1 MAEYITTRT
10 YYSKKLDEQTYA
22 ELTLIAKRLGILRKI
37 IWHQFS
43 SDPKKLND
51 RKIRDIWL
59 RKKENGTNL
68 YPKIIDQLPARLW
81 KETLRDTIGNINAY
95 FAAGFKEI
103 IKRLY
108 RKYGKAEAK
117 KLAKTLKTD
126 YKSNNELHRMVRALI
141 PKGYSK
147 ADNIIC
153 LDEDCYN
160 FVDDESKIIQVIG
173 LAFRKRLSIPLTTKN
188 RPKGNF
194 KIILKDGR
202 CELRVNNKYQVVAD
216 TPKTHEAIG
225 VDKGYTEVFTD
236 NTGERH
242 GEGFGK
248 LLTKKSDF
256 LDEKYK
262 NRNKLFAIM
271 KKAKDAG
278 DIRKANNIKANNL
291 GNKKLDKQKENMKIE
306 LKEKIYSAAK
316 VLAQKASIIAIED
329 LTFKTKAKNG
339 KKAKKGKRTNRRLSS
354 WIKGVIDEAII
365 KYCFIYGTKLVYVN
379 AAYTSQ
385 GDSKYDCALM
395 GTRIGDSFIGFDEV
409 VLDADV
415 NAAINILARL
425 YDKEINLYTSAEK
438 VKEILIHRTE
448 AVLSASV
455 ETAQLGLQN
464 VAPINLGLHP
474 KSGLSKKSRKNL
486 AKVS

>member
-1 MAEYITTRT
+1 MPEYITTRT

-22 ELTLIAKRLGILRKI
+22 ELTLIAKRLGILRKT

-59 RKKENGTNL
+59 REKKNRTNL

-81 KETLRDTIGNINAY
+81 KETLRDTIGSINGY
-95 FAAGFKEI
+95 FETGFKEI

-108 RKYGKAEAK
+108 KKYGKAEAK
-117 KLAKTLKTD
+117 KLTKILKTD
-126 YKSNNELHRMVRALI
+126 YKSNNELHRMVRTLI

-147 ADNIIC
+147 VDNIIC
-153 LDEDCYN
+153 LDEDCYSFKN
-160 FVDDESKIIQVIG
+160 NQTNIIQVIS
-173 LAFRKRLSIPLTTKN
+173 LTPMKRLSIPMTTKN
-188 RPKGNF
+188 KPKGNF
-194 KIILKDGR
+194 MIILKDGR
-202 CELRVNNKYQVVAD
+202 CEFRVYHKYQI
-216 TPKTHEAIG
+216 TNIEKPIEAIG

-262 NRNKLFAIM
+262 NRNKLWAIM
-271 KKAKDAG
+271 NKAKDAG
-278 DIRKANNIKANNL
+278 DLKKANNIKTNNL
-291 GNKKLDKQKENMKIE
+291 GNKKLNRQKEVMKAE

-316 VLAQKASIIAIED
+316 KIAQKASVIAIED
-329 LTFKTKAKNG
+329 LTFRT
-339 KKAKKGKRTNRRLSS
+339 KAKKGKKAKRGKKTNRLLSS

-385 GDSKYDCALM
+385 GDSRFNCALM

-409 VLDADV
+409 VLDADI

-425 YDKEINLYTSAEK
+425 YDSEINLYTSAEK
-438 VKEILIHRTE
+438 VKEILTKRAN

-455 ETAQLGLQN
+455 ETAQLGLQD
-464 VAPINLGLHP
+464 VAPINLELHP
-474 KSGLSKKSRKNL
+474 KSGLSKKSSKNL

>member
-22 ELTLIAKRLGILRKI
+22 ELSLIAKRLGILRKI

-43 SDPKKLND
+43 SNPKKLND

-59 RKKENGTNL
+59 REKENGTNL

-95 FAAGFKEI
+95 FEAGFTEI

-108 RKYGKAEAK
+108 RKYGKTEAK
-117 KLAKTLKTD
+117 KLIKILKTD
-126 YKSNNELHRMVRALI
+126 YKSNNELHRMVRVLI

-153 LDEDCYN
+153 LDEDCYT
-160 FVDDESKIIQVIG
+160 FEQDMLLVTG
-173 LAFRKRLSIPLTTKN
+173 LRKRKMLSIPLTTKQ
-188 RPKGNF
+188 RPKGSF
-194 KIILKDGR
+194 KIILKDTR
-202 CELRVNNKYQVVAD
+202 CELKVSNKYQVVAAD
-216 TPKTHEAIG
+216 IPKTHEAIG
-225 VDKGYTEVFTD
+225 VDKGYTEVFAD

-271 KKAKDAG
+271 KKARESG
-278 DIRKANNIKANNL
+278 NFIKANNIKTNNL
-291 GNKKLDKQKENMKIE
+291 GNKKLNRQKEVMKIE

-316 VLAQKASIIAIED
+316 KIAQKASIIAIED
-329 LTFKTKAKNG
+329 LTFKTKSKG
-339 KKAKKGKRTNRRLSS
+339 KFKKANRRLSS

-385 GDSKYDCALM
+385 GDSRFNCALM

-409 VLDADV
+409 VLDADI

-425 YDKEINLYTSAEK
+425 YDSEINLYTSAEK
-438 VKEILIHRTE
+438 VKEILTKRAN

-455 ETAQLGLQN
+455 ETAQLGLQD
-464 VAPINLGLHP
+464 VAPINLGLHT
-474 KSGLSKKSRKNL
+474 KSGLSKKSNKKL

>member
-1 MAEYITTRT
+1 MPEYITTRT
-10 YYSKKLDEQTYA
+10 YYSKKLDEQTYS
-22 ELTLIAKRLGILRKI
+22 ELALIAKKLEILRKI

-43 SDPKKLND
+43 SNPKKLND
-51 RKIRDIWL
+51 REIRDQWL
-59 RKKENGTNL
+59 NAKNNKTKF
-68 YPKIIDQLPARLW
+68 YPKIIDELPARLW

-95 FAAGFKEI
+95 FEAGFTEI

-117 KLAKTLKTD
+117 KLVKILKTD
-126 YKSNNELHRMVRALI
+126 YKSNNELHRMVRTLI

-147 ADNIIC
+147 VDNIIC
-153 LDEDCYN
+153 LDGDCYT
-160 FVDDESKIIQVIG
+160 FEQDVLLVTG
-173 LAFRKRLSIPLTTKN
+173 LRKRKMLSIPLTTNKK
-188 RPKGNF
+188 PKGSF
-194 KIILKDGR
+194 KIILKDDR
-202 CELRVNNKYQVVAD
+202 CELRINNKYQVIAD
-216 TPKTHEAIG
+216 IPKTHEAIG

-242 GEGFGK
+242 GNDFGK

-256 LDEKYK
+256 LKEKYK
-262 NRNKLFAIM
+262 NRNKLYSIM
-271 KKAKDAG
+271 KKANKKG
-278 DIRKANNIKANNL
+278 DKKKAENIKHNNL
-291 GNKKLDKQKENMKIE
+291 GNKKLNRQKETANIE
-306 LKEKIYSAAK
+306 LKEIIYKAAK
-316 VLAQKASIIAIED
+316 TLAQKAKIIAIED
-329 LTFKTKAKNG
+329 LTFKTKSTKYKNV
-339 KKAKKGKRTNRRLSS
+339 NRRLSS
-354 WIKGVIDEAII
+354 WLKGVIDEAII

-385 GDSKYDCALM
+385 GDSRYDCALM

-425 YDKEINLYTSAEK
+425 YDSEINLYTPAEK
-438 VKEILIHRTE
+438 VKEILTKRAN

-455 ETAQLGLQN
+455 ETAQLGLQD

-474 KSGLSKKSRKNL
+474 KSGLSKKSSKKL

>member
-1 MAEYITTRT
+1 M
-10 YYSKKLDEQTYA
+10 
-22 ELTLIAKRLGILRKI
+22 
-37 IWHQFS
+37 
-43 SDPKKLND
+43 
-51 RKIRDIWL
+51 
-59 RKKENGTNL
+59 
-68 YPKIIDQLPARLW
+68 
-81 KETLRDTIGNINAY
+81 
-95 FAAGFKEI
+95 
-103 IKRLY
+103 
-108 RKYGKAEAK
+108 
-117 KLAKTLKTD
+117 
-126 YKSNNELHRMVRALI
+126 
-141 PKGYSK
+141 
-147 ADNIIC
+147 
-153 LDEDCYN
+153 
-160 FVDDESKIIQVIG
+160 
-173 LAFRKRLSIPLTTKN
+173 LSIPLTTKN
-188 RPKGNF
+188 KPKGSF
-194 KIILKDGR
+194 KVILKDGR

-216 TPKTHEAIG
+216 VSKPHKAIG

-271 KKAKDAG
+271 KKAREAG
-278 DIRKANNIKANNL
+278 DIKKANNIKSNNL
-291 GNKKLDKQKENMKIE
+291 GNKKLNKQKEVMKAE

-316 VLAQKASIIAIED
+316 KIAQKASIIAIED
-329 LTFKTKAKNG
+329 LTFKTKAKKG
-339 KKAKKGKRTNRRLSS
+339 KKAKRGKKTNRLLSS

-385 GDSKYDCALM
+385 GDSRYDCALM

-409 VLDADV
+409 VLDADI

-425 YDKEINLYTSAEK
+425 YDKEINLYTPAEK
-438 VKEILIHRTE
+438 VKEILIHRAE

-464 VAPINLGLHP
+464 VTPINLGLHT
-474 KSGLSKKSRKNL
+474 KSGLSKKSNKKL

>member
-1 MAEYITTRT
+1 MPEYITTRV
-10 YYSKKLDEQTYA
+10 YYSKKLDEQTYS

-43 SDPKKLND
+43 SNPKKLND

-59 RKKENGTNL
+59 KEKENGTNL

-95 FAAGFKEI
+95 FEAGFTEI
-103 IKRLY
+103 IKCLY
-108 RKYGKAEAK
+108 RKYDKAEAK
-117 KLAKTLKTD
+117 KLTKNLKTD
-126 YKSNNELHRMVRALI
+126 YKANNELHRMVRTLI

-153 LDEDCYN
+153 LDEDCYG
-160 FVDDESKIIQVIG
+160 FADDKNKIVQVMG
-173 LAFRKRLSIPLTTKN
+173 LTPMKRLSIPMTTKN
-188 RPKGNF
+188 KPKGNF

-202 CELRVNNKYQVVAD
+202 CEFRINYKYRIE
-216 TPKTHEAIG
+216 TIEKPIEAIG

-236 NTGERH
+236 HTGERH

-271 KKAKDAG
+271 KKAREHGNSK
-278 DIRKANNIKANNL
+278 KANNIKVNNL
-291 GNKKLDKQKENMKIE
+291 GNKKLDKQKERMKIE

-316 VLAQKASIIAIED
+316 ILSQKASIIAIED
-329 LTFKTKAKNG
+329 LTFKTKS
-339 KKAKKGKRTNRRLSS
+339 KGKFKKVNRRLSS

-365 KYCFIYGTKLVYVN
+365 KYCFIYGTKLVHVN

-385 GDSKYDCALM
+385 GDSRYDCALM

-438 VKEILIHRTE
+438 VKEILIHRAE
-448 AVLSASV
+448 AVFSVSV
-455 ETAQLGLQN
+455 ETAQLGLQQ
-464 VAPINLGLHP
+464 VVPVNLELP
-474 KSGLSKKSRKNL
+474 AKSGLSKKLNKNL
-486 AKVS
+486 PKVG

>member
-10 YYSKKLDEQTYA
+10 YYSKKLDEETYS
-22 ELTLIAKRLGILRKI
+22 ELALIAKRLGILRKI

-59 RKKENGTNL
+59 REKENGTNL

-95 FAAGFKEI
+95 FEAGFTEI

-108 RKYGKAEAK
+108 KKYDKAEAK
-117 KLAKTLKTD
+117 KLAKILRID

-141 PKGYSK
+141 PKGYSNVN
-147 ADNIIC
+147 NIIC
-153 LDEDCYN
+153 LDEDCYSFKDN
-160 FVDDESKIIQVIG
+160 RTNVMRVIG
-173 LAFRKRLSIPLTTKN
+173 LHQRERILIPLTTKN
-188 RPKGNF
+188 RPNGNF

-216 TPKTHEAIG
+216 MPKTHKAIG

-262 NRNKLFAIM
+262 NRNKLWAIM
-271 KKAKDAG
+271 KKARESG
-278 DIRKANNIKANNL
+278 DFKKANNIRANNL
-291 GNKKLDKQKENMKIE
+291 GNKKLDKQKEIMKIE

-316 VLAQKASIIAIED
+316 ILAQKASIIAIED
-329 LTFKTKAKNG
+329 LTFKTKS
-339 KKAKKGKRTNRRLSS
+339 KGKFKKVNRRLSS

-385 GDSKYDCALM
+385 GDSRYDCALM

-409 VLDADV
+409 VLDADI

-425 YDKEINLYTSAEK
+425 YDSEINLYTSAEK
-438 VKEILIHRTE
+438 VKEILTKRAN

-455 ETAQLGLQN
+455 ETAQLGLQD

-474 KSGLSKKSRKNL
+474 KSGLSKKSSKNL
-486 AKVS
+486 ANG

>member
-1 MAEYITTRT
+1 MAEYITTRV

-43 SDPKKLND
+43 SNPKKLND

-59 RKKENGTNL
+59 REKENGTNL

-95 FAAGFKEI
+95 FEAGFTEI

-108 RKYGKAEAK
+108 RKYDKAEAK

-126 YKSNNELHRMVRALI
+126 YKSNNELHRMVRTLI

-153 LDEDCYN
+153 LDEDCYS
-160 FVDDESKIIQVIG
+160 FADDKSKIVQIMG
-173 LAFRKRLSIPLTTKN
+173 LIPMKRLSIPMTTKN
-188 RPKGNF
+188 KPKGNF

-202 CELRVNNKYQVVAD
+202 CEFRVSHKYQI
-216 TPKTHEAIG
+216 TNIEKPIEAIG

-242 GEGFGK
+242 GNGFGK

-262 NRNKLFAIM
+262 NRNQLWAIM
-271 KKAKDAG
+271 KKAREAE
-278 DIRKANNIKANNL
+278 DIKKANNIKSNNL
-291 GNKKLDKQKENMKIE
+291 GNKKLDKQKERMKIE

-316 VLAQKASIIAIED
+316 ILAQKASIIAIED
-329 LTFKTKAKNG
+329 LTFKTKS
-339 KKAKKGKRTNRRLSS
+339 KGKFKKVNRRLSS

-385 GDSKYDCALM
+385 GDSRYDCALM

-409 VLDADV
+409 VLDADI

-438 VKEILIHRTE
+438 VKEILIHRAE

-455 ETAQLGLQN
+455 ETAQLGLQD
-464 VAPINLGLHP
+464 VAPINLELHP
-474 KSGLSKKSRKNL
+474 KSGLSKKSSKKL
-486 AKVS
+486 AKVG

>member
-59 RKKENGTNL
+59 REKENGTNL

-81 KETLRDTIGNINAY
+81 KETLRDTIGNVNAY
-95 FAAGFKEI
+95 FEAGFKEI

-108 RKYGKAEAK
+108 RKYGKTEAK
-117 KLAKTLKTD
+117 KLTKILKTD
-126 YKSNNELHRMVRALI
+126 YKSNNELHRMVRTLI

-153 LDEDCYN
+153 LDEYCYSFKDN
-160 FVDDESKIIQVIG
+160 QTNIMQVIS
-173 LAFRKRLSIPLTTKN
+173 LRPMKRLLIPLTTKN

-202 CELRVNNKYQVVAD
+202 CELRVNNKYQVIAD
-216 TPKTHEAIG
+216 MPKTHKAIG

-256 LDEKYK
+256 LDEKYE
-262 NRNKLFAIM
+262 NRNKLWAIM
-271 KKAKDAG
+271 KKAREAG
-278 DIRKANNIKANNL
+278 DIKKANNIKFNNL
-291 GNKKLDKQKENMKIE
+291 GNKKLNRQKEVMKAE

-316 VLAQKASIIAIED
+316 VLAQKASIVAIED
-329 LTFKTKAKNG
+329 LTFKTKS
-339 KKAKKGKRTNRRLSS
+339 KGKFKKVNRRLSS

-385 GDSKYDCALM
+385 GDSRFNCALM

-409 VLDADV
+409 VLDADI

-425 YDKEINLYTSAEK
+425 YDSEINLYTSAEK
-438 VKEILIHRTE
+438 VKEILTKRAN

-455 ETAQLGLQN
+455 ETAQLGLQD
-464 VAPINLGLHP
+464 VTPINLELHP
-474 KSGLSKKSRKNL
+474 KSGLSKKSSKKL
-486 AKVS
+486 AKVG

>member
-43 SDPKKLND
+43 SDPKKLNN

-59 RKKENGTNL
+59 REKEKGSNL

-95 FAAGFKEI
+95 FEAGFTEI

-117 KLAKTLKTD
+117 KLAKILKID

-147 ADNIIC
+147 TDNIIC
-153 LDEDCYN
+153 LDEDCYT
-160 FVDDESKIIQVIG
+160 FEKDMLLVTG
-173 LAFRKRLSIPLTTKN
+173 LRKRKMLSIPLTTKQ
-188 RPKGNF
+188 RPKGSF
-194 KIILKDGR
+194 KIILKDSR
-202 CELRVNNKYQVVAD
+202 CELRVSNKYQVVAAD
-216 TPKTHEAIG
+216 IPKTHEAIG

-262 NRNKLFAIM
+262 NRNKLWAIM
-271 KKAKDAG
+271 KKAREAG
-278 DIRKANNIKANNL
+278 DLKKANNIKSNNL

-316 VLAQKASIIAIED
+316 VLAQKASIVAIED
-329 LTFKTKAKNG
+329 LTFKTKS
-339 KKAKKGKRTNRRLSS
+339 KGKFKKVNRRLSS

-385 GDSKYDCALM
+385 GDSRFNCALM

-425 YDKEINLYTSAEK
+425 YDSEINLYTSAEK
-438 VKEILIHRTE
+438 VKEILIHRAE

-455 ETAQLGLQN
+455 ETAQLGLQD
-464 VAPINLGLHP
+464 VTPINLELHP
-474 KSGLSKKSRKNL
+474 KSGLSKKSSKKL
-486 AKVS
+486 AKVG

>member
-1 MAEYITTRT
+1 
-10 YYSKKLDEQTYA
+10 
-22 ELTLIAKRLGILRKI
+22 
-37 IWHQFS
+37 
-43 SDPKKLND
+43 
-51 RKIRDIWL
+51 
-59 RKKENGTNL
+59 
-68 YPKIIDQLPARLW
+68 
-81 KETLRDTIGNINAY
+81 
-95 FAAGFKEI
+95 
-103 IKRLY
+103 
-108 RKYGKAEAK
+108 
-117 KLAKTLKTD
+117 
-126 YKSNNELHRMVRALI
+126 MVRALI

-147 ADNIIC
+147 TDNIIC
-153 LDEDCYN
+153 LDEGCYS
-160 FVDDESKIIQVIG
+160 FIDDESKIVQVVG
-173 LAFRKRLSIPLTTKN
+173 LTPMKRLSIPMTTKN
-188 RPKGNF
+188 KPKGNF
-194 KIILKDGR
+194 MIILKDGR
-202 CELRVNNKYQVVAD
+202 CEFRVYHKYQV
-216 TPKTHEAIG
+216 TNIEKPIKAIG

-271 KKAKDAG
+271 KKAREAG
-278 DIRKANNIKANNL
+278 NLKKANNIKTNNL
-291 GNKKLDKQKENMKIE
+291 GNKKLDKQKEIMKTE

-329 LTFKTKAKNG
+329 LTFKTKS
-339 KKAKKGKRTNRRLSS
+339 KGKFKKVNRRLSS

-385 GDSKYDCALM
+385 GDSRFNCALM

-409 VLDADV
+409 VLDADI

-425 YDKEINLYTSAEK
+425 YDSEISLYTSAER
-438 VKEILIHRTE
+438 VKEILTKRAD

-455 ETAQLGLQN
+455 ETAQLGLQQ
-464 VAPINLGLHP
+464 VVPINLELP
-474 KSGLSKKSRKNL
+474 AKSGLSKKSSKKL
-486 AKVS
+486 AKVG

>member
-1 MAEYITTRT
+1 MPEYTTTRV
-10 YYSKKLDEQTYA
+10 YYSKKLDDQTYS

-43 SDPKKLND
+43 SNPKKLND

-59 RKKENGTNL
+59 REKENGTNL

-95 FAAGFKEI
+95 FEAGFTEI

-108 RKYGKAEAK
+108 RKYDKADAK
-117 KLAKTLKTD
+117 KLAKILKTD

-153 LDEDCYN
+153 LDEDCYT
-160 FVDDESKIIQVIG
+160 FEQDILLITG
-173 LAFRKRLSIPLTTKN
+173 LKKRKMLSVPLTTNKK
-188 RPKGNF
+188 PKGSF

-202 CELRVNNKYQVVAD
+202 CELRVNHKYQI
-216 TPKTHEAIG
+216 TNIEKPIEAIG

-242 GEGFGK
+242 GEGFGE

-262 NRNKLFAIM
+262 NRNKLWAIM

-278 DIRKANNIKANNL
+278 DTKKANNIKSNNL
-291 GNKKLDKQKENMKIE
+291 GNKKLNKQKEIMKAE
-306 LKEKIYSAAK
+306 LKDKIYSAAK

-329 LTFKTKAKNG
+329 LNFKTKAKNG
-339 KKAKKGKRTNRRLSS
+339 KKAKKGKRTNRLLSS

-385 GDSKYDCALM
+385 GDSRFNCALM

-409 VLDADV
+409 VLDADI

-425 YDKEINLYTSAEK
+425 YDSEINLYTPAEK
-438 VKEILIHRTE
+438 VKEILTKRAN

-455 ETAQLGLQN
+455 ETAQLGLQQ
-464 VAPINLGLHP
+464 VVPINLGLP
-474 KSGLSKKSRKNL
+474 AKSGLSKKSSKKL

>member
-43 SDPKKLND
+43 SNPKKLND
-51 RKIRDIWL
+51 RKIRDIWT
-59 RKKENGTNL
+59 REKKNGTNL

-108 RKYGKAEAK
+108 KKYDKAEAK
-117 KLAKTLKTD
+117 KLIKLLKTD
-126 YKSNNELHRMVRALI
+126 YKANNELHRMVRTLI

-153 LDEDCYN
+153 LDEECYS
-160 FVDDESKIIQVIG
+160 FTEDESKIVQIMG
-173 LAFRKRLSIPLTTKN
+173 LTPMKRLSIPMTTKN
-188 RPKGNF
+188 KPKGNF
-194 KIILKDGR
+194 MIILKDGR
-202 CELRVNNKYQVVAD
+202 CEFRVYHKYQV
-216 TPKTHEAIG
+216 TNIEKPIKAIG

-271 KKAKDAG
+271 KKAREAG
-278 DIRKANNIKANNL
+278 NLKKANNIKTNNL
-291 GNKKLDKQKENMKIE
+291 GNKKLDKQKEIMKTE

-329 LTFKTKAKNG
+329 LTFKTKS
-339 KKAKKGKRTNRRLSS
+339 KGKFKKVNRRLSS

-385 GDSKYDCALM
+385 GDSRYDCALM

-409 VLDADV
+409 VLDADI

-425 YDKEINLYTSAEK
+425 YDSEINLYTSAEK
-438 VKEILIHRTE
+438 VKEILTKR
-448 AVLSASV
+448 ANVVLSASV
-455 ETAQLGLQN
+455 ETAQLGLQD
-464 VAPINLGLHP
+464 VAPINLELHP
-474 KSGLSKKSRKNL
+474 KSGLSKKSSKNL

>member
-1 MAEYITTRT
+1 MPEYITTRT

-43 SDPKKLND
+43 SNPKKLND

-59 RKKENGTNL
+59 REKENGTNL
-68 YPKIIDQLPARLW
+68 YPKIINQLPARLW

-95 FAAGFKEI
+95 FEAGFKEI

-117 KLAKTLKTD
+117 KLTKILKTD
-126 YKSNNELHRMVRALI
+126 YKSNNEIHRMVRALI
-141 PKGYSK
+141 PKGYSNVN
-147 ADNIIC
+147 NIIC
-153 LDEDCYN
+153 LDEDCYS
-160 FVDDESKIIQVIG
+160 FKDDQTNIMQVMS
-173 LAFRKRLSIPLTTKN
+173 LYPMKRLSIPLTTKN

-194 KIILKDGR
+194 KIILKDDR

-216 TPKTHEAIG
+216 IPKTHEAIG

-256 LDEKYK
+256 LNEKYK
-262 NRNKLFAIM
+262 NRNKLWAIM
-271 KKAKDAG
+271 KKAKETG
-278 DIRKANNIKANNL
+278 DIKRANNIKVNNL
-291 GNKKLDKQKENMKIE
+291 GNKKLNRQKEVMKIE

-316 VLAQKASIIAIED
+316 VLAQKASIVAIED
-329 LTFKTKAKNG
+329 LTFKTKS
-339 KKAKKGKRTNRRLSS
+339 KGKFKKVNRRLSS
-354 WIKGVIDEAII
+354 WIKSTIDEAII

-385 GDSKYDCALM
+385 GDSRFNCALM

-409 VLDADV
+409 VLDADI

-425 YDKEINLYTSAEK
+425 YDSEINLYTSAEK
-438 VKEILIHRTE
+438 VKEILTKRAN

-455 ETAQLGLQN
+455 ETAQLGLQQ
-464 VAPINLGLHP
+464 VVTINLELSA
-474 KSGLSKKSRKNL
+474 KSGLSKKSSKKL
-486 AKVS
+486 TKVG